1 MHLNWRQAYS
11 ELRDFVNEHPEI
23 KIGASVIRIPG
34 EYSSQFYSLH
44 AKTRTVFIEEK
55 APDLLEKSQILSKN
69 YREVEKEVTKLIGL
83 QDISVAPSL
92 HKFLY
97 DPIDQ
102 LAKEIYNPLFSFLKG
117 QINIEKYESVAL
129 NNIQASFKSLY
140 RSGYEKW
147 VILSLV
153 KLLKADKAFKVIPE
167 EVTEDDTIRHGGKSE
182 YKIPAP
188 ENSDS
193 ISFKRDDEVGFMV
206 PDLLIHSTKADR
218 YYSFTSEIIKALAV
232 ATNPSK
238 KREWL
243 PGDPAVVFESGI
255 ILVYSD
261 ENLKDLS
268 LVTDSMRT
276 CQADLIIECKEQKDW
291 YESDGLSKIKLHYDK
306 YKPRLG
312 TYIVTIEKVSEQ
324 VRTQLALEK
333 VLVETTSEKNLDHD
347 NKQEFEQYSSQ
358 IHLLNADFDHTRLE
372 PIIDILVYG

>member
-23 KIGASVIRIPG
+23 KIRTSVIRIPG

-44 AKTRTVFIEEK
+44 AKTRTLFIEEK

-83 QDISVAPSL
+83 QDIATAPSL

-153 KLLKADKAFKVIPE
+153 KLLKADKVFKVIPE
-167 EVTEDDTIRHGGKSE
+167 EVTEDDTIRHGGKIE